1 MNYDL
6 KSNPAVGAGPNSPLN
21 DTCAPTGAQLGSAIS
36 AIDAWT
42 AAGMPHN
49 QILLGVPAY
58 GHSYVVPPIQL
69 TSPNVTRLSY
79 PPFNLSLEHPGDSWD
94 GPGGLDVCGIN
105 QGPAGV
111 YTYWGLM
118 QQGFLNQDGSVKNG
132 IYYRFDECSMTVCA
146 FRKPIYKNSCLNFA
160 ILVSL
165 IFTTQAHTLTF
176 LMTMLNLLLPRAASF
191 IQLA

>member
-21 DTCAPTGAQLGSAIS
+21 DACAPKGAQFGSAIS

-58 GHSYVVPPIQL
+58 GHSYVVPPTQL
-69 TSPNVTRLSY
+69 TNPNVTQLSY

-94 GPGGLDVCGIN
+94 GPGGLDVCGVN

-146 FRKPIYKNSCLNFA
+146 FRKSITK
-160 ILVSL
+160 IHV
-165 IFTTQAHTLTF
+165 
-176 LMTMLNLLLPRAASF
+176 
-191 IQLA
+191 